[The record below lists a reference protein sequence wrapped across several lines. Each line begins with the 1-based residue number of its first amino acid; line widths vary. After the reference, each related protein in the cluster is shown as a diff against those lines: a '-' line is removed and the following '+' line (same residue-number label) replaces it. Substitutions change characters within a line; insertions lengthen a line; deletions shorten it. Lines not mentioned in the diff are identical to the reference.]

1 MKWEV
6 PGVPSSRHP
15 VRDSVIIYGVLAL
28 VIVVISGLTGGG
40 WTRAVVVAAA
50 FFVGATAWS
59 WWRSRGRLEQ
69 ERDR

>member
-1 MKWEV
+1 
-6 PGVPSSRHP
+6 
-15 VRDSVIIYGVLAL
+15 VIIYGVLAL
-28 VIVVISGLTGGG
+28 VIVLVSGLTGGG

-59 WWRSRGRLEQ
+59 WWRSSRRLEQ

>member
-1 MKWEV
+1 MKWDV
-6 PGVPSSRHP
+6 PSVPSSPHP

-28 VIVVISGLTGGG
+28 VIVLVSGLTGGG

-59 WWRSRGRLEQ
+59 WWRSSRRPEQ